1 MHFKL
6 QGRITFEKLKQV
18 ARSVGEKLTDEELQE
33 MISEADIDGNTSL
46 SFWENKYMSILNY
59 DFNNSKIVERL
70 FSAFT
75 VGDGQLNR
83 DEFVDLMKSIQFWTI
98 MSLLKKT
105 IHDVSMFVPRPFLM
119 IIILFLIHKEVILVN
134 SKYFVNLMGMA
145 CIVF

>member
-83 DEFVDLMKSIQFWTI
+83 DEFVDLMKSIQF
-98 MSLLKKT
+98 
-105 IHDVSMFVPRPFLM
+105 
-119 IIILFLIHKEVILVN
+119 
-134 SKYFVNLMGMA
+134 
-145 CIVF
+145 